1 MPTKSKTRTQR
12 RRRIPRRTV
21 VVAAP
26 VVQPRARPRR
36 PRRRRNR
43 RGSGQNGSHTVDFSM
58 VHGPFNGN
66 STGTVKFGPSS
77 DCQCLKGNL
86 AAYQKYRITWLQIVY
101 QSEAASTDRGC
112 LAYHIDTSNAKKA
125 SDVVL
130 LDTWNIRSNGRATFG
145 QEILGDQ
152 PWYEST
158 KDQFQFLYKGT
169 GGTDVAGH
177 FRINGKVRLMNASL

>member
-66 STGTVKFGPSS
+66 STGAIKFGPSS